1 MLIKIQE
8 ARIISQC
15 CYSLV
20 SIKSHQLKFCHDN
33 IMHIIRF
40 GPSSKI
46 HLHHSRFGKYK
57 YNGGHKKKSIAK
69 VLFDLYTVGSRFKN

>member
-20 SIKSHQLKFCHDN
+20 SIKVLSHDN

-46 HLHHSRFGKYK
+46 HLHHNRFGKYK